1 MHSVWPS
8 TEFQNLQITACTAGT
23 LLIASYA
30 GIDPDRFGP
39 PEVLD
44 VSQQLIAV
52 SQDIN
57 QLVADAGKVVSSA
70 PRADPG
76 DSSLDR
82 DEVPKERQPVTPTR
96 AAAQAY
102 CPIEDTAAPN
112 LSGYNQ
118 SGLELNELVRS
129 SAPAQSLPPG
139 IGVMIDEAADM
150 VGLDRSLMRAIAYIE
165 SSGNP
170 KNVTGSYKGLFQLS
184 ASEFQKHGGGNIFD
198 PRDNAR
204 AAAFKLTEEMLGFL
218 EQYGRNP
225 TPTEIYLTHQQG
237 VGGLANHLTNPN
249 GLAWQNMAA
258 TAEGQQ
264 KGEGWARTA
273 IWGNVPSDLKWQFVS
288 VDNLTSAQFIEVWR
302 RRVEGQPHG
311 QASAAIAESLPS
323 GQILRSGIGCCSP
336 PRACLVALVGAGG
349 FAETTHGHACCGSQC
364 GVNRRFRWR
373 KPSLQ
378 SGSDK
383 SVSAR
388 IAVDRPLLRLLAMC
402 TGNSHR
408 LK

>member
-8 TEFQNLQITACTAGT
+8 TEFQNRQITACTAGT

-44 VSQQLIAV
+44 VSQQLIEV

-118 SGLELNELVRS
+118 SGLDFNELVRS

-184 ASEFQKHGGGNIFD
+184 ASEFQKYGGG
-198 PRDNAR
+198 
-204 AAAFKLTEEMLGFL
+204 
-218 EQYGRNP
+218 
-225 TPTEIYLTHQQG
+225 
-237 VGGLANHLTNPN
+237 
-249 GLAWQNMAA
+249 
-258 TAEGQQ
+258 
-264 KGEGWARTA
+264 
-273 IWGNVPSDLKWQFVS
+273 
-288 VDNLTSAQFIEVWR
+288 
-302 RRVEGQPHG
+302 
-311 QASAAIAESLPS
+311 
-323 GQILRSGIGCCSP
+323 
-336 PRACLVALVGAGG
+336 
-349 FAETTHGHACCGSQC
+349 
-364 GVNRRFRWR
+364 
-373 KPSLQ
+373 
-378 SGSDK
+378 
-383 SVSAR
+383 
-388 IAVDRPLLRLLAMC
+388 
-402 TGNSHR
+402 
-408 LK
+408 